1 MRKFS
6 DKKICSMPASELAKL
21 ALGKILFSDRSELFK
36 LALCSSEETNLKSV
50 NDENLLAISEIKK
63 NKDGSTDIKFF
74 DKLKAAEIMFEIGRE
89 ENENQDSGTAF
100 LEGFLKS
107 AKEISLSKDESEKN
121 NNSSGDFFDEEGKV

>member
-1 MRKFS
+1 
-6 DKKICSMPASELAKL
+6 MPASELAKL
-21 ALGKILFSDRSELFK
+21 ALGKILFSDRSEIFK
-36 LALCSSEETNLKSV
+36 MALCSGEEINLKSV
-50 NDENLLAISEIKK
+50 NNENLMAVSEIKK

-107 AKEISLSKDESEKN
+107 AKQIGLSKNESEKN
-121 NNSSGDFFDEEGKV
+121 NNSSGDSFDGEVEV